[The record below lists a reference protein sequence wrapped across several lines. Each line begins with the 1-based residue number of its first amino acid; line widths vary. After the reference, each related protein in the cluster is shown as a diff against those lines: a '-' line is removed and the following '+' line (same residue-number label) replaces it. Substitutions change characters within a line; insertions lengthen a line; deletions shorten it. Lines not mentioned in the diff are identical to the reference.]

1 MTDTTQPHPEPS
13 EEASILPVPRSI
25 EGMIRGEPDAED
37 FGIPSEFATRAE
49 NYARWVATQSLKV
62 AMPLTEHELRD
73 IEAAARSALKA
84 APVVDVERIMA
95 LAEAYADEV
104 NKYLTCEPNDQ
115 VAAREALRAALASP
129 EGSPR

>member
-1 MTDTTQPHPEPS
+1 MTDTKQPHPEPS
-13 EEASILPVPRSI
+13 EEASSLPVPRSI
-25 EGMIRGEPDAED
+25 EGMMRGEPDAED

-95 LAEAYADEV
+95 LAEKMMRDSWATGDDSAWHPARDE
-104 NKYLTCEPNDQ
+104 
-115 VAAREALRAALASP
+115 LRAALASP
-129 EGSPR
+129 EGSPK